1 MVKVI
6 DLFKNGVI
14 RISFY
19 NESNRLFVNATEIY
33 QWKSKVSEIKD
44 FTLSLG
50 NVSKKFA
57 IINMNKTRLKG
68 IVILFLLILIL
79 FILTIL

>member
-44 FTLSLG
+44 FTFSLG

-68 IVILFLLILIL
+68 IAILFLLILIL